1 MLDARAI
8 KAIPLVLLPST
19 LGFAQQVQA
28 NSAGSAASQNTAF
41 VSCDQHKPK
50 HVVSPVRVQ
59 RTTSITPMLKSM
71 LRQNPDD

>member
-50 HVVSPVRVQ
+50 HVLSPVSSSEDHQYHAYVEVDAQ
-59 RTTSITPMLKSM
+59 AEPG
-71 LRQNPDD
+71 